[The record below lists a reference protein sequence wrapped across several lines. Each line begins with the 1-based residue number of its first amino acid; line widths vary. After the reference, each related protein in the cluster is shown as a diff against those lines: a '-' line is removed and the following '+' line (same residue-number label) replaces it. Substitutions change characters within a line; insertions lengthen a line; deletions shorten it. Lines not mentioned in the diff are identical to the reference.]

1 MKVSAY
7 IVYDL
12 KVFRSLDLT
21 NKDRSIGRREERERE
36 RSVSN
41 VDIKYDTVIN
51 TNKL

>member
-1 MKVSAY
+1 MTAY

-12 KVFRSLDLT
+12 KVFRSSDLT
-21 NKDRSIGRREERERE
+21 NKDRSIGRRKERERY
-36 RSVSN
+36 VSN